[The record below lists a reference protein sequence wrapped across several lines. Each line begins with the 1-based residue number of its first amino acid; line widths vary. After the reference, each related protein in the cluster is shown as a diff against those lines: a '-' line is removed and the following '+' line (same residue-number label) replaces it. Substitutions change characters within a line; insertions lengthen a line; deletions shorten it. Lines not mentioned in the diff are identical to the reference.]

1 MASPY
6 LQSDVSTQSVV
17 SVENQKYQLPKQ
29 KKQVKV
35 VIDLKQKKEAKK
47 KQLLETK
54 LKENTQKMDQIKNK
68 V

>member
-35 VIDLKQKKEAKK
+35 VIDLS
-47 KQLLETK
+47 L
-54 LKENTQKMDQIKNK
+54 I
-68 V
+68 